1 MGGEAGMGVLI
12 EVGEGGTG
20 NKVVDYGSSYC
31 GSLVF
36 RMGEP
41 GGMMGIKIAN
51 YQTVS
56 WYGDYV

>member
-20 NKVVDYGSSYC
+20 DEVVDYGSSRC

-36 RMGEP
+36 HMGEP
-41 GGMMGIKIAN
+41 GEMMSVKIAY
-51 YQTVS
+51 YQTVAL
-56 WYGDYV
+56 YGDNV